1 MVHNKESDRVWHSR
15 FFRVVG
21 QINLDLLFYVLLLC
35 GIASITYASYSTYE
49 LTADTQILTKGGS
62 LCSILIMTDGSND
75 ARVILYDV
83 SAVANIAV
91 TNKLVEITVAGAD
104 NYGGRIWADP
114 VRFTEGIYADING
127 TGASFI
133 IEWNR

>member
-1 MVHNKESDRVWHSR
+1 MKY
-15 FFRVVG
+15 
-21 QINLDLLFYVLLLC
+21 LKTLLFVLFVF
-35 GIASITYASYSTYE
+35 ISTAVYASYSTYE
-49 LTADTQILTKGGS
+49 IVVDTQILTKGGS
-62 LCSILIMTDGSND
+62 LCSILIMSNGTDD

-83 SAVANIAV
+83 DVYTDAAP

-114 VRFTEGIYADING
+114 VRFTEGIWADIDG

-133 IEWNR
+133 LEWNK